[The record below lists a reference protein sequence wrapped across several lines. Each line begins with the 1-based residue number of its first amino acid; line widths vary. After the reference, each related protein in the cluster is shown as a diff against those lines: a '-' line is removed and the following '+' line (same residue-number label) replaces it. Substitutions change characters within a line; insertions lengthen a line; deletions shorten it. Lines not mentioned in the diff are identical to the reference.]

1 MYVMLVI
8 YCTKLRFALLYI
20 YIYIYHIPNRMDS
33 SGVHPVPP
41 GHEQQPDESGDA
53 YQRILKGIVQK
64 TRNVPHPVEITE
76 GATQEAF
83 MK

>member
-1 MYVMLVI
+1 
-8 YCTKLRFALLYI
+8 
-20 YIYIYHIPNRMDS
+20 MDS